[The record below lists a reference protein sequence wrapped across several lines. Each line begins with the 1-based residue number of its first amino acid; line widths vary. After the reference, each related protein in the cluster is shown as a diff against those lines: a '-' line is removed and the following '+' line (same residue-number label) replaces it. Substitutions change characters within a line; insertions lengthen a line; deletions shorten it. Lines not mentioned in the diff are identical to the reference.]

1 MGVVTVAPP
10 QPAQPGSPTSR
21 PPAITLESEAPAL
34 PATLGAPLAE
44 VHQLEMHAEP
54 AQVNVDLRI

>member
-1 MGVVTVAPP
+1 MGVLSVAPP

-21 PPAITLESEAPAL
+21 PPVVTLESEAPAL
-34 PATLGAPLAE
+34 PATPGAPLAE
-44 VHQLEMHAEP
+44 MHQLEMNPEP